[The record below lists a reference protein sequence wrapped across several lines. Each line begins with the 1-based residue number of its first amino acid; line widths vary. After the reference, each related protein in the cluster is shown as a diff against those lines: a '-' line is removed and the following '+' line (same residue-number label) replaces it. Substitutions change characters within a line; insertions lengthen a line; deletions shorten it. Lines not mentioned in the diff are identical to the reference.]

1 MTSALARHVRSVR
14 LWPLVIGW
22 LSCGVLA
29 FGVACGLPGA
39 AGAATFGAN
48 VGTLF
53 PNGQAPGADLPA
65 ELQALR
71 ATGATIGRSDS
82 NWATTEPAPPVDG
95 VHTYDWS
102 YDDSVVGAL
111 AAAGL
116 RWEPIIDYAT
126 AWAANPNGGI
136 GAGVA
141 PAYVGDY
148 VAYAAAIAARY
159 GPGGTFWAQ
168 HPDLVPEPVF
178 VYEVWNEED
187 LAGFWGP
194 EPDLAEYATMYA
206 QTRAVI
212 EAVEPEAKVIIGG
225 LIYPAQSL
233 STMIDADPALKRLGN
248 VDGVAIHAYR
258 PTVAETLQTVAA
270 GLSADEATVD
280 APLYVNE
287 YGWQT
292 GGNNN
297 NNQLA
302 TEANRDI
309 FIEQVTA
316 WLGQN
321 PHIADVEI
329 YCWGLSPFALYGT
342 PAASAFAAGIA
353 AGQSKPA
360 QETTPPA
367 PVPKTTK
374 PTSHRGT
381 TKSARA
387 RETTVSVDGHAAKVG
402 VSCTGEPTTKCSLT
416 VSLTVT
422 ETIARRQLASPH
434 KRTRTVLR
442 TVKVGDATASL
453 AAGHSEIVRVALNGT
468 GRRLLTA
475 NADLKVRLTINETVA
490 HKLKIIAAHTL
501 TFRAQRPRHS
511 RRA

>member
-1 MTSALARHVRSVR
+1 MTSALARNVRSVR
-14 LWPLVIGW
+14 LSPLVCGW

-29 FGVACGLPGA
+29 FGVACGLPAA

-53 PNGQAPGADLPA
+53 PNGQPPGADLPA

-82 NWATTEPAPPVDG
+82 NWATTEPTPPVDG

-126 AWAANPNGGI
+126 AWAANPNSAI

-206 QTRAVI
+206 QTRAAI

-233 STMIDADPALKRLGN
+233 STMIAADPALKRPGN

-287 YGWQT
+287 YGWST
-292 GGNNN
+292 GDTGNS
-297 NNQLA
+297 QDT

-309 FIEQVTA
+309 FTEQVTA

-329 YCWGLSPFALYGT
+329 YCWGSSPFALYGT

-360 QETTPPA
+360 PETTSPPPA
-367 PVPKTTK
+367 PKTTK
-374 PTSHRGT
+374 STSHRDT
-381 TKSARA
+381 ARPARA

-402 VSCTGEPTTKCSLT
+402 VSCSGEPTTKCSLT

-422 ETIARRQLASPH
+422 ETIAH
-434 KRTRTVLR
+434 KRTR

-453 AAGHSEIVRVALNGT
+453 AAGHSEIVKVALNGT

-501 TFRAQRPRHS
+501 TFRAQRPRRS